1 MTKEKKER
9 VFTCAPKYRNDKS
22 QEMVHSGAGK
32 TVVVEY
38 TNQTIEYPGV
48 FSPKHYMQKIVDH
61 NKGNV
66 IATWVKD
73 NMDDTI
79 IRLAR

>member
-1 MTKEKKER
+1 
-9 VFTCAPKYRNDKS
+9 
-22 QEMVHSGAGK
+22 
-32 TVVVEY
+32 
-38 TNQTIEYPGV
+38 
-48 FSPKHYMQKIVDH
+48 MQKIVDH